1 MTDDRVDTGLSS
13 TVMPTETHSSKILFH
28 LESKGDDFSGPTRW
42 EINSTITPWF
52 PLEIGLTPWKTH
64 FPSTRSEEVQRP
76 WELASVLIPPYQFA
90 PLRLSCALPGGKASS
105 SIPAIKWSVKLCFP
119 SSCFIPHSHI
129 EFLSSDFLYFFGSF
143 LSYFKPNPKQSR
155 IFFQDWSPHDLFYN
169 IPSTNYRQ
177 HVGKHITTTAKLG
190 EVIILCK
197 WSNTSS

>member
-1 MTDDRVDTGLSS
+1 MIECSDICVHWGIQSWNDSWQESSHSFRPLNGQVWSLAPLVVTDDRVDTGLSS

-64 FPSTRSEEVQRP
+64 FPSTRSQEVQRP

-155 IFFQDWSPHDLFYN
+155 IFFQD
-169 IPSTNYRQ
+169 
-177 HVGKHITTTAKLG
+177 
-190 EVIILCK
+190 
-197 WSNTSS
+197 

>member
-64 FPSTRSEEVQRP
+64 FPSTRSQEVQRP

-129 EFLSSDFLYFFGSF
+129 EFFSSDFLYFFGSF

-155 IFFQDWSPHDLFYN
+155 IVFQD
-169 IPSTNYRQ
+169 
-177 HVGKHITTTAKLG
+177 
-190 EVIILCK
+190 
-197 WSNTSS
+197 